1 MSYEVNKIDLLAIK
15 QIKGIGNKTIIDI
28 INKYGDNW
36 QGQTILHEILT
47 KYYKTINKALNI
59 SQQEIDDAYNRARKL
74 LVEHEEK
81 DIHVITYLD
90 SQFPDTLKTINNPPT
105 IIYVK
110 GNLDCIQPDNSI
122 AIIGTRQ
129 ATNYGKE
136 VGYRIGKTLA
146 EEGFVIVSGLAL
158 GCDTVGHKGCLKGG
172 GKTIAVLAHG
182 LQTIYPVENKKLA
195 GEILESGGCLISE
208 YPYGHP
214 TYRNNFVE
222 RDRLQSAL
230 SKAVIVIETDVKGGT
245 MHTVRFSLEQNKIL
259 ACINHSL
266 EHRNTQSRGNEKL
279 IAEGKAIPIA
289 DKNDL
294 NQLIEQIKLSQQSTT
309 QEIDNEKQL
318 LITFEEN
325 QELAVTPLTGTQL
338 AQRLGVS
345 SSAISKNKKKGNQ
358 HLMKWSKDKD
368 PEEIAWQ
375 YSEENKKYIVV
386 S

>member
-1 MSYEVNKIDLLAIK
+1 MSYEVNKIDLLAVK

-47 KYYKTINKALNI
+47 KYYKTINKILNI

-74 LVEHEEK
+74 LIEHEEK

-105 IIYVK
+105 VIYVK
-110 GNLDCIQPDNSI
+110 GNIDCIHPDNSI

-129 ATNYGKE
+129 ASHYGKE

-214 TYRNNFVE
+214 IYRNNFVE

-230 SKAVIVIETDVKGGT
+230 SKAIIVIETDVKGGT

-266 EHRNTQSRGNEKL
+266 EHKNTQSRGNEKL
-279 IAEGKAIPIA
+279 IAEGKAIPIT

-294 NQLIEQIKLSQQSTT
+294 NQLIEQIKLSQQTT

-325 QELAVTPLTGTQL
+325 QELAITPLTGIQL
-338 AQRLGVS
+338 ARRLGVS
-345 SSAISKNKKKGNQ
+345 SSAISNNKKKGNQ

-368 PEEIAWQ
+368 PEGMAWQ